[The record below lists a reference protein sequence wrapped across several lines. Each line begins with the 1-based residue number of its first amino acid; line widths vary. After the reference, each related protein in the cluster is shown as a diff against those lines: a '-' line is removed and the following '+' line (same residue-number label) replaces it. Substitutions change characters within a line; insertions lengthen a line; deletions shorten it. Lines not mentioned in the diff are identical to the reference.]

1 MKRLILILGPNGVGK
16 STASAVLLSRI
27 PGSAYIESDS
37 LRMMNP
43 GSFSEEAIFV
53 QKRNILA
60 LMRNY
65 LSASFI
71 NNIIFPYGLH
81 GHRKKLLDE
90 ILSELHSDYN
100 FEVYTVLLTCT
111 EEENIRRMKN
121 DSRDEERI
129 RRAITNT
136 RAIYYEVDCQKID
149 VTNLTPE
156 VTAERIIECLQIQ

>member
-27 PGSAYIESDS
+27 PGSVYIESDS

-129 RRAITNT
+129 RRAIANT
-136 RAIYYEVDCQKID
+136 RAIYDEVDC
-149 VTNLTPE
+149 
-156 VTAERIIECLQIQ
+156 